1 MSYTNLLLRIVIIT
15 LLSTPIFTEKNIE
28 EEDKGDSFEGFLEN
42 LIYFMVGQASEQGL
56 EYIKSNGTM
65 RKNRV

>member
-1 MSYTNLLLRIVIIT
+1 MAMRLAIL
-15 LLSTPIFTEKNIE
+15 
-28 EEDKGDSFEGFLEN
+28 FLDN

-65 RKNRV
+65 RKTRV

>member
-1 MSYTNLLLRIVIIT
+1 MMKRQAIPINRMDMIT
-15 LLSTPIFTEKNIE
+15 MWMRLAIL
-28 EEDKGDSFEGFLEN
+28 FLEN
-42 LIYFMVGQASEQGL
+42 LIYFMVEQASQLVL